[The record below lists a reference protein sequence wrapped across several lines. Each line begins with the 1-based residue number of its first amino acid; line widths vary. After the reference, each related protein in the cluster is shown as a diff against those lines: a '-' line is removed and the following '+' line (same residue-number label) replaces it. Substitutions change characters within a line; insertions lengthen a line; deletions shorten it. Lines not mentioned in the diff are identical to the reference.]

1 MTVALDFVQV
11 ILTFVNE
18 PITLTKI
25 SIIMSK
31 STSQEITS
39 CNGQNIVTLPAYSK
53 INQNIVNQ
61 LDDLLSEV
69 ELKKVK
75 HSLTKLFF
83 EYINLNVDYIEALPE
98 DLGDTANDLYFL
110 YNFLTNIDNEL
121 NATE

>member
-1 MTVALDFVQV
+1 
-11 ILTFVNE
+11 
-18 PITLTKI
+18 
-25 SIIMSK
+25 MSK
-31 STSQEITS
+31 STTIYKAKQTICVPE
-39 CNGQNIVTLPAYSK
+39 YSK

-98 DLGDTANDLYFL
+98 DFGDTANDLYFL

-121 NATE
+121 NAAE